1 MNIFIKSIGCVLISL
16 IVYIILQRQAKDFS
30 IILTLSVCVMV
41 AVGAIHLLSPV
52 FELFEKLLNVGKIDR
67 NLMQILLKS
76 VGISLLS
83 EITTLICTDAGNA
96 AVGKMLQL
104 LATISIL
111 VISMPI
117 FDGLIDLL
125 NTLLLT
131 S

>member
-41 AVGAIHLLSPV
+41 AVGVIHLLSPV

-83 EITTLICTDAGNA
+83 EITTLICSDAGNA